1 MNIQEGCTSAIR
13 SLRVAYGRRLQIL
26 VGCNL
31 SDCKAL
37 RFGRNSRF
45 YLTFGGGQRRE
56 STIFA
61 LRAMKTNHRSRAP
74 VTGEPRKCCSCDSTS
89 GCATGRSL
97 LIALPAPN
105 AASNKH
111 RSDWIQESLLR
122 PIRCSISALFA
133 DAATPNSSRSHHSIS
148 SITRCVMRGSSYFQ
162 RSRFDDE

>member
-74 VTGEPRKCCSCDSTS
+74 VTGEPRKCCSCDSNFRLRNGTQPTD
-89 GCATGRSL
+89 C
-97 LIALPAPN
+97 IAGA
-105 AASNKH
+105 K
-111 RSDWIQESLLR
+111 
-122 PIRCSISALFA
+122 CSI
-133 DAATPNSSRSHHSIS
+133 
-148 SITRCVMRGSSYFQ
+148 
-162 RSRFDDE
+162 E